1 MQAKRFTIV
10 GNPVSHS
17 VSPELFRAAYPMNLE
32 LSYDRNETQSAAEAM
47 AVFRSGYSGGNV
59 TAPLKMDILNFVDEV
74 LDEASEI
81 GAANTITISPKG
93 IVAAS
98 NTDHI
103 GVSDSLVEH
112 GVSVMDRPC
121 LVLGAGGAGK
131 AAAYALSQMG
141 ARLTVANR
149 SREKA
154 ESFTR
159 RIGGKV
165 VGITEADGFESLV
178 RESEI
183 IINTLYPSVDVVSAE
198 WLNKKQVV
206 FDASYIGS
214 ALTQKAALCGCRI
227 IDGRYWVFHQAL
239 HSYVRFSG
247 IRPDEQSMRKYIG
260 I

>member
-1 MQAKRFTIV
+1 MRAKRFTIV

-17 VSPELFRAAYPMNLE
+17 VSPELFRSAYPMNLE
-32 LSYDRNETQSAAEAM
+32 LTYDRNATETALEAM
-47 AVFRSGYSGGNV
+47 AVFKSGYSGGNV
-59 TAPLKMDILNFVDEV
+59 TAPFKMDILNLVDEV
-74 LDEASEI
+74 LDDASEI

-93 IVAAS
+93 IIIAS

-103 GVSDSLVEH
+103 GVSDSLNEH
-112 GVSVMDRPC
+112 GVSVRNKPC

-141 ARLTVANR
+141 ASLTVANR
-149 SREKA
+149 SKEKVDD
-154 ESFTR
+154 FVKK
-159 RIGGKV
+159 IGGKLA
-165 VGITEADGFESLV
+165 GLTEADEFEKLV

-183 IINTLYPSVDVVSAE
+183 IINTVYPSVDIVPSE

-214 ALTQKAALCGCRI
+214 ALTKKAAQCGCRI

-239 HSYVRFSG
+239 HSYVRLSG
-247 IRPDEQSMRKYIG
+247 IRPDEQSMRRFIG